1 MQIDPGGNN
10 LILDFFRSYLQQVVT
25 IHHAMFEKLLF
36 QSDDVPVELAELF
49 EDAGN
54 VYLDISEQI
63 SRRHQDDDGSQQ
75 GASQNGASQDGA
87 SQIE

>member
-1 MQIDPGGNN
+1 MRFDPGGNN
-10 LILDFFRSYLQQVVT
+10 LILEFFRSYLQQVVT

-63 SRRHQDDDGSQQ
+63 SRRRQEDDGSQDD
-75 GASQNGASQDGA
+75 GTQDDA

>member
-1 MQIDPGGNN
+1 MDLGPLDNE
-10 LILDFFRSYLQQVVT
+10 LIVDFFRSYLKQVVT

-36 QSDDVPVELAELF
+36 QSDGVPLELAELF

-63 SRRHQDDDGSQQ
+63 SRRHEKADTL
-75 GASQNGASQDGA
+75 
-87 SQIE
+87 

>member
-1 MQIDPGGNN
+1 MQFDPGGSD
-10 LILDFFRSYLQQVVT
+10 LILQFFRSYLQQVVT

-36 QSDDVPVELAELF
+36 QSEDVAVELAELF

-63 SRRHQDDDGSQQ
+63 SRRQQDDGSQ
-75 GASQNGASQDGA
+75 
-87 SQIE
+87 IE

>member
-1 MQIDPGGNN
+1 MLEMQFDPGSNN
-10 LILDFFRSYLQQVVT
+10 LILEFFRSYLQQVVT

-63 SRRHQDDDGSQQ
+63 SRRRLEEEGSQEE
-75 GASQNGASQDGA
+75 AS
-87 SQIE
+87 

>member
-1 MQIDPGGNN
+1 MQVDPGGTN
-10 LILDFFRSYLQQVVT
+10 LILEFFRSYLQQVVT

-63 SRRHQDDDGSQQ
+63 SRRHLEDEGMQ
-75 GASQNGASQDGA
+75 GGSQNGGSQSGG

>member
-1 MQIDPGGNN
+1 MQLDPGGDN

-63 SRRHQDDDGSQQ
+63 SRRRQEDDGPQHD
-75 GASQNGASQDGA
+75 ASQNGT

>member
-1 MQIDPGGNN
+1 MQLDPGGNN

-75 GASQNGASQDGA
+75 DASQNGA
-87 SQIE
+87 ITN